1 MDLRTF
7 AIYSEIYSEK
17 IDFNDF
23 IKTIKLFDRSF
34 LLGILIKTDSVF
46 TNHSYLLDSTQ
57 DFFIKSFFDRKD
69 QANLIPKLL
78 SMTKRSGR
86 PLIFTRQQIYN
97 LTKMAILHCE
107 DIESRDLDV
116 ATENIGKLFLMM
128 NEYYDSL
135 TPESGDLNGTLEY
148 LIRNYLYLSSEEF
161 EKLSFRRTLCRYH
174 NLFAELP
181 KTFDWFSDQNWD
193 NHFKNITGLT
203 IEELMAFGFA
213 FLAYWNQFDFDNLK
227 GIPAFLDRNKYF
239 EELKIA
245 KEKKMIAYDI
255 FCDNINIS
263 QKQISKQVANN
274 ENWQLDFV
282 YQRTKPLFEIPGLGI
297 GNHGLTFLFDK
308 ITNNIYWTFL
318 DNLPEETK
326 RKFLIL
332 FGEVFEAYI
341 FDILK
346 RIFRN
351 NAHKI
356 EYYSKEAGDCIVIIQ
371 RHIFIF
377 EIKSG
382 KFTKKIHL
390 TGDRNSM
397 VDEHRKK
404 LVLRQLKQISKVIND
419 FKENKFSIGKITY
432 DKVKRIFPICVTLT
446 KVPLLPPIYEEL
458 ENIISNE
465 KYFLD
470 DKIQPFQI
478 ICAEEVEI
486 LEAVLTKYFNRSKFL
501 NLLKHK
507 CGNNRFKSLSFNDFL
522 YQATSVDQKGEE
534 SKEMQTRYDYITD
547 RFFKL
552 LF

>member
-17 IDFNDF
+17 IDFKDF

-34 LLGILIKTDSVF
+34 LLGILIKTDSIF

-57 DFFIKSFFDRKD
+57 DFFIKSFFDQKA
-69 QANLIPKLL
+69 QATLIQKLH

-97 LTKMAILHCE
+97 LIKMAIVHCE
-107 DIESRDLDV
+107 DIGGQDLDV
-116 ATENIGKLFLMM
+116 ATKNIGKLFLMM
-128 NEYYDSL
+128 NEFYDSL
-135 TPESGDLNGTLEY
+135 IPESGDLNGTLEY

-181 KTFDWFSDQNWD
+181 KSFDWFSEQNWD

-203 IEELMAFGFA
+203 IEELMAFGFS
-213 FLAYWNQFDFDNLK
+213 FLAYWNQFDFNNLK
-227 GIPAFLDRNKYF
+227 EIPAFLNRNGYF
-239 EELKIA
+239 TELKIA
-245 KEKKMIAYDI
+245 KEKTEIAYDI

-263 QKQISKQVANN
+263 QKQILKQVANN

-282 YQRTKPLFEIPGLGI
+282 YQRTKPLFEIPGIGI

-308 ITNNIYWTFL
+308 LTNNIYWTLL
-318 DNLPEETK
+318 DNLPEEK
-326 RKFLIL
+326 KEKFLIF

-346 RIFRN
+346 RTFRN

-356 EYYSKEAGDCIVIIQ
+356 KYNGKEAGDCIVIIQ

-390 TGDRNSM
+390 TGTEFM

-419 FKENKFSIGKITY
+419 FKKK
-432 DKVKRIFPICVTLT
+432 
-446 KVPLLPPIYEEL
+446 
-458 ENIISNE
+458 
-465 KYFLD
+465 
-470 DKIQPFQI
+470 
-478 ICAEEVEI
+478 
-486 LEAVLTKYFNRSKFL
+486 
-501 NLLKHK
+501 
-507 CGNNRFKSLSFNDFL
+507 
-522 YQATSVDQKGEE
+522 
-534 SKEMQTRYDYITD
+534 
-547 RFFKL
+547 
-552 LF
+552 